1 MTKSKSS
8 VGNHR
13 YKILAMLVYATT
25 INYFD
30 RSIIGVMAP
39 TLENLFEWSNNDYA
53 NIMIAF
59 KIAYALGMLTMGGI
73 IDNLGT
79 KKGYMLAIGIWSGFG
94 MLHAL
99 VVQEVSVFN
108 ITVTSVGLFSIA
120 RFGLGF
126 GESGHFPAAQK
137 TVAEWF
143 PKKERAFATGL
154 FNAATSIGAIAA
166 PFVVGWIVTEV
177 TQPGFVKGTGWQY
190 PFLITGVLSAIWVI
204 LWIKVYRKPED
215 SKKLSKAEF
224 DYIHSDSE
232 PESKEKVAWAK
243 VLPKR
248 QTWAFSIAKVT
259 DAVWWFYLFWGA
271 KYLNATFGISLKDIG
286 IPFLIMY
293 LLADGGS
300 IAGGWISGHFMSKGW
315 TLNKARKMTLFMCA
329 ILVLPVCYVAFT
341 QNQWI
346 AIVLIGIAAAG
357 HQAWSANIF
366 TLVSDVFPRKA
377 VASVTGIGGMIGAV
391 AGIVSDK
398 ALGRILDSAGSSGYF
413 WAFLIA
419 GSCYLIVLG
428 IVHLIMPKMTP
439 LDENLNEIVR
449 S

>member
-1 MTKSKSS
+1 MTQQTK

-39 TLENLFEWSNNDYA
+39 TLENLFSWTNNDYA

-73 IDNLGT
+73 IDKLGT
-79 KKGYMLAIGIWSGFG
+79 RKGYVLAIGIWSAFG
-94 MLHAL
+94 MMHAL
-99 VVQEVSVFN
+99 VVQEINVFN
-108 ITVTSVGLFSIA
+108 ITVTSVGLFAIA

-143 PKKERAFATGL
+143 PKKDRAFATGL

-166 PFVVGWIVTEV
+166 PFVVGMIVTEV
-177 TQPGFVKGTGWQY
+177 TVPGWVPNTGWHI
-190 PFLITGVLSAIWVI
+190 PFLITGGLSAIWVL
-204 LWIKVYRKPED
+204 LWLKVYRKPED
-215 SKKLSKAEF
+215 SKKLTKAEL
-224 DYIHSDSE
+224 DYINSDSE

-243 VLPKR
+243 VLPLR
-248 QTWAFSIAKVT
+248 QTWAFAIAKIT

-271 KYLNATFGISLKDIG
+271 KYLSTTFGISLKDIG

-293 LLADGGS
+293 LLADAGS
-300 IAGGWISGHFMSKGW
+300 IGGGWLSGAFMNKGW
-315 TLNKARKMTLFMCA
+315 TVNKARKLTLLICA
-329 ILVLPVCYVAFT
+329 IVILPVSYVAFT
-341 QNQWI
+341 ENQWI
-346 AIVLIGIAAAG
+346 AVVLIGIAAAG

-366 TLVSDVFPRKA
+366 TLVSDVFPKKA

-398 ALGRILDSAGSSGYF
+398 ALGTVLDSAGNTGYF
-413 WAFLIA
+413 WAFLIS
-419 GSCYLIVLG
+419 GSLYLVILG
-428 IVHLIMPKMTP
+428 IVHLLMPKMEP
-439 LDENLNEIVR
+439 VNLD
-449 S
+449 